1 MKIQFEK
8 FKDWKIKTKLFLLTI
23 ITLLSI
29 LFLSLTSS
37 YFFNTSRT
45 LNVMINGVRVHQTLL
60 QNSVENLYQFK
71 ITKDSVYLKKS
82 AAHLNKAN
90 CLIEDM
96 LKLEKDYETKSTAE
110 IATYLYNGAPE
121 AYNNDINN
129 AKLMVSRLKLL
140 NRFRSKNLS
149 GARVNV
155 RKAFTVIDDIE
166 EELLSNGENID
177 IDIIQDKLNII
188 QQHYSNISNEVNN
201 LSHKIN
207 SALIYIILGIAFI
220 LTLSILILSRYIYK
234 SISIPVNQIVENF
247 KLIALGNYHAPLNID
262 SKDEIGNLARSFNTI
277 QHDFQNVVDH
287 TSKIAKGDLSTNLVL
302 KSKDDELSI
311 SINKMIETLKDSK
324 AKNDDTLWFRSS
336 INKLNTILQG
346 DQNLENVT
354 NKSLIFINE
363 LLNVQLGAIYI
374 YHKDSEILELSA
386 SIGMPTSEES
396 RHIPIGYGLVGQAAK
411 TKNINHFTDVPT
423 DYFTI
428 FSASGK
434 MKPKNIMLIP
444 LIYNHKIRGVME
456 LATINTLNETEISFI
471 EAIRESMAV
480 KISSTLARTQL
491 ETLLTKTQEQT
502 NELQVQQEE
511 LRIANAELAEQTK
524 TLIDNES
531 KLQVQQEELRVANE
545 ELEERTNQLEI
556 QKEEIQN
563 KNLNLSQ
570 THDKLETKAREL
582 EQTSQYKSDFL
593 ANMSHELRTPLNSLL
608 ILSGLLAKNKKGN
621 LTPDDIESVE
631 IINKS
636 GEDLLQLINE
646 ILDLSKI
653 EAGKMA
659 VEFENIHI
667 ENIANNILINF
678 KHQAEKKKLDFKV
691 EIAPNFP
698 KTIETDQ
705 LRISQILKNLLSNAF
720 KFTSQG
726 SITVSMK
733 MLTNKE
739 NLQREDLKGAE
750 VCAFMVTDTG
760 VGIPDE
766 KKEAIF
772 EAFQQADGS
781 TTRKYGG
788 TGLGLSISKELA
800 RLLGGEIHLES
811 EANNGSTFT
820 LFLPVLQEGSTK
832 SEPKTEI
839 GKNENMDEKPAISPK
854 FINDDRD
861 IPQTKPTVVI
871 IHPDKKEANQL
882 HSQIRDNQFNALAAS
897 NTKDA
902 IALIENHQAS
912 AIIIALALLSKNGE
926 SELKLLKSHSL
937 ASKLPIH
944 VVNPIEGLG
953 DVEVGELPTVNT
965 TDFNTAI
972 KQIQKDLLSD
982 YKKILIIEDDPVTQ
996 KILTNLL
1003 KPTNAIIEQVTNGHN
1018 AIQLIKKNN
1027 YNCIVLDLGLPD
1039 ITGHELL
1046 DKLTEENIKIP
1057 NTIIYTGK
1065 DLDSNEHRELSKFTN
1080 SIILKG
1086 LKSDERLMDE
1096 VTLFLH
1102 QVATKIPESPKVSAT
1117 EIDDSIFKGKKIL
1130 VVDDEI
1136 RNIFALGKILEDKEI
1151 DVLEAENGKIALDV
1165 LNENPNVDL
1174 VLMDIMMPEM
1184 NGYEAMTLIRETPK
1198 IKEIPI
1204 ICLTAKAMKGDC
1216 EKAIA
1221 SGANDYLAK
1230 PIDENKLFSML
1241 KIWLYN

>member
-1 MKIQFEK
+1 MKIQFER
-8 FKDWKIKTKLFLLTI
+8 FKDWKIKTKLILLTI
-23 ITLLSI
+23 ITLICI
-29 LFLSLTSS
+29 LFIGVTSS

-45 LNVMINGVRVHQTLL
+45 LNIMINGVRVHQALL
-60 QNSVENLYQFK
+60 QNSAENLYQFK
-71 ITKDSVYLKKS
+71 ITKDSIYLKKS
-82 AAHLNKAN
+82 AAHLTKAN
-90 CLIEDM
+90 YLIEDL
-96 LKLEKDYETKSTAE
+96 LKLENDYETKSTAE
-110 IATYLYNGAPE
+110 IATYLYNGSPE
-121 AYNNDINN
+121 VYSNDIDN
-129 AKLMVSRLKLL
+129 AELLVSRLKLL
-140 NRFRSKNLS
+140 NRFRSKNLN

-155 RKAFTVIDDIE
+155 RKALTVIDNIKN
-166 EELLSNGENID
+166 ELLSNGETINIG
-177 IDIIQDKLNII
+177 IIQVRLSTI
-188 QQHYSNISNEVNN
+188 QEHYSNISKEVND
-201 LSHKIN
+201 LSNKIN
-207 SALIYIILGIAFI
+207 SALIFIILFIALI
-220 LTLSILILSRYIYK
+220 LTLTIFILSRYIYN

-247 KLIALGNYHAPLNID
+247 KLIALGNYHTPLNID
-262 SKDEIGNLARSFNTI
+262 SKDEMGNLARSFNII
-277 QHDFQNVVDH
+277 QRDFQNVVDH
-287 TSKIAKGDLSTNLVL
+287 TSKIAKGDLSDTLAP

-311 SINKMIETLKDSK
+311 SINQMVETLKVSK
-324 AKNDDTLWFRSS
+324 AKNNETLWFRSS
-336 INKLNTILQG
+336 VNKFNAILQG
-346 DQNLENVT
+346 DQNLENVS

-374 YHKDSEILELSA
+374 YHKDSEILEISS
-386 SIGMPTSEES
+386 SIGMPKNEQCK
-396 RHIPIGYGLVGQAAK
+396 HIALGHGLIGQAAK
-411 TKNINHFTDVPT
+411 TKNINHFTDVPE

-434 MKPKNIMLIP
+434 MTPKNIVLVP

-456 LATINTLNETEISFI
+456 LATINTLNKNEMSFI

-491 ETLLTKTQEQT
+491 ETLLTKTQDQT

-511 LRIANAELAEQTK
+511 LRIANEELAEQTK

-545 ELEERTNQLEI
+545 ELEERTNQLEL
-556 QKEEIQN
+556 QKDEIQN

-570 THDKLETKAREL
+570 THNKLETKAREL
-582 EQTSQYKSDFL
+582 EQTSQYKTDFL

-608 ILSGLLAKNKKGN
+608 ILSSLLAKNKKGN

-653 EAGKMA
+653 EAGKMT
-659 VEFENIHI
+659 VEFENIHV
-667 ENIANNILINF
+667 ESIANNILLNF
-678 KHQAEKKKLDFKV
+678 KHQAEKKKLDFKID
-691 EIAPNFP
+691 IAPNFP
-698 KTIETDQ
+698 KAIETDQ
-705 LRISQILKNLLSNAF
+705 LRISQIIKNLLSNAF

-733 MLTNKE
+733 MLTNKGI
-739 NLQREDLKGAE
+739 LRRTDLKE
-750 VCAFMVTDTG
+750 VDVCAFMVTDTG

-766 KKEAIF
+766 KKDAIF

-811 EANNGSTFT
+811 ETNIGSTFT
-820 LFLPVLQEGSTK
+820 LFLPIVQKGSK
-832 SEPKTEI
+832 SEVNIEI
-839 GKNENMDEKPAISPK
+839 SRKENTIETSETIPNS
-854 FINDDRD
+854 INKD
-861 IPQTKPTVVI
+861 IDIQQTKPTVVI

-882 HSQIRDNQFNALAAS
+882 YTQIHDGQFNALVAS
-897 NTKDA
+897 NAKDA
-902 IALIENHQAS
+902 IALIETHQAS

-926 SELKLLKSHSL
+926 SELELLKSHPF

-944 VVNPIEGLG
+944 VVNPMEGIG
-953 DVEVGELPTVNT
+953 EVEKGELPTVT
-965 TDFNTAI
+965 ATDFNSAI
-972 KQIQKDLLSD
+972 SQIQKDLLSD
-982 YKKILIIEDDPVTQ
+982 YKKILIIEDDPVTR

-1003 KPTNAIIEQVTNGHN
+1003 KPTNAIIEQVTNGLE
-1018 AIQLIKKNN
+1018 AIKLIKEND

-1039 ITGHELL
+1039 ITGNELL
-1046 DKLTEENIKIP
+1046 GKLAEENIEIP

-1102 QVATKIPESPKVSAT
+1102 QVATKIPDSPKVNAN

-1130 VVDDEI
+1130 IVDDEI

-1151 DVLEAENGKIALDV
+1151 EVLEAENGKIAFDV

-1184 NGYEAMTLIRETPK
+1184 NGYEAMTLIRKTPK
-1198 IKEIPI
+1198 IKDIPI
-1204 ICLTAKAMKGDC
+1204 ICLTAKAMKGDY
-1216 EKAIA
+1216 EKAIS

-1230 PIDENKLFSML
+1230 PINENKLFSML